1 MYILT
6 ELYYYFVLKEKA
18 IKERLLIVLQEVSP
32 NIACNKYR
40 KFFKHLL

>member
-6 ELYYYFVLKEKA
+6 ELYYYFVLKAKT
-18 IKERLLIVLQEVSP
+18 IKERFLVVLQDVSP
-32 NIACNKYR
+32 NIACNKNR